1 MWMRSSF
8 PSAFFS
14 AARRHVFAA
23 WLLALGLGFGLNAA
37 AQTVQFEVKGVGS
50 SQIPIAI
57 PAFANEEAVDEK
69 VSQIIMADLQR
80 SGQFRAVDSSGLL
93 LRETSVPDMNA
104 WRAKITDALA
114 AGSIN
119 TVADGY
125 ELRFTLWD
133 VVKGQALTQQSI
145 SVPSNQLRYGAHRIA
160 DIIYK
165 QLTGQQGVFATR
177 VAYITKS
184 GGNYNLWIADA
195 ADGEYAT
202 PALTSKEPIISP
214 AFSPRGDELA
224 YVSFESRKPV
234 VYIHHIASGKR
245 RVLAN
250 FKGSNSA
257 PAWAP
262 DGQSLLVSLSRDGG
276 TQIFRISRDGGT
288 PQKLTQSAI
297 NTEATFSPDGSKIY
311 FVSDRGGSP
320 QIYRMP
326 AGGGSAERVTFGA
339 AQSISPALSPDG
351 RWLAYIAREGGGY
364 KLRVMDLSTG
374 SSQAITQTV
383 EDERPSF
390 APNSRLIVY
399 ATRQG
404 GSELLMNTTLDGN
417 VKTRL
422 VAKRGDIREPSWG
435 K

>member
-1 MWMRSSF
+1 MLTRSSL
-8 PSAFFS
+8 SFFKT
-14 AARRHVFAA
+14 FALNG
-23 WLLALGLGFGLNAA
+23 LLAVWLAVLGLA
-37 AQTVQFEVKGVGS
+37 AQAQGVQFEVKGVGS

-57 PAFANEEAVDEK
+57 PAFANEEAVEEK
-69 VSQIIMADLQR
+69 ISQIILADLQR
-80 SGQFRAVDSSGLL
+80 SGQFRNVDSRGIGMS
-93 LRETSVPDMNA
+93 ETSTPDMNA
-104 WRAKITDALA
+104 WRAKVADALA

-119 TVADGY
+119 SVPDGY
-125 ELRFTLWD
+125 ELRFAIWD
-133 VVKGQALTQQSI
+133 VVKGQTLTQQSI
-145 SVPSNQLRYGAHRIA
+145 SVPRGQLRYAAHRIA

-184 GGNYNLWIADA
+184 GGSYNLWIADA
-195 ADGEYAT
+195 ADGEFAT
-202 PALTSKEPIISP
+202 AALTSKEPIISP

-262 DGQSLLVSLSRDGG
+262 DGQSLVISLSRDGG
-276 TQIFRISRDGGT
+276 TQLFRISRDGGT

-297 NTEATFSPDGSKIY
+297 NTEATFSPDGSKVY

-320 QIYRMP
+320 QIYRM
-326 AGGGSAERVTFGA
+326 AASGGSAERVTFGA
-339 AQSISPALSPDG
+339 SQSLSPSISPDG
-351 RWLAYIAREGGGY
+351 RWMAYIAREGGGY
-364 KLRVMDLSTG
+364 KLRVMDLSSG
-374 SSQAITQTV
+374 SSQAITQTL

-404 GSELLMNTTLDGN
+404 GTELLMNTTLDGS

-422 VAKRGDIREPSWG
+422 LASRGDIREPSWG
-435 K
+435 Q

>member
-1 MWMRSSF
+1 MSMSSF
-8 PSAFFS
+8 LA
-14 AARRHVFAA
+14 VFKTAVLRNFLA
-23 WLLALGLGFGLNAA
+23 LWLLALGLGAQ

-57 PAFANEEAVDEK
+57 PAFANEEAVEEK
-69 VSQIIMADLQR
+69 ISQIIMADLQR

-145 SVPSNQLRYGAHRIA
+145 SVPSKQLRYGAHRIA

-234 VYIHHIASGKR
+234 VYIHHLASGKR

-262 DGQSLLVSLSRDGG
+262 DGQSLLVSL
-276 TQIFRISRDGGT
+276 SRDGGT

-320 QIYRMP
+320 QIYRML
-326 AGGGSAERVTFGA
+326 AIGGSAERVTFGA
-339 AQSISPALSPDG
+339 SQSLSPAVSPDG
-351 RWLAYIAREGGGY
+351 RWMAYIAREGGGY
-364 KLRVMDLSTG
+364 KLRVMDLSSG